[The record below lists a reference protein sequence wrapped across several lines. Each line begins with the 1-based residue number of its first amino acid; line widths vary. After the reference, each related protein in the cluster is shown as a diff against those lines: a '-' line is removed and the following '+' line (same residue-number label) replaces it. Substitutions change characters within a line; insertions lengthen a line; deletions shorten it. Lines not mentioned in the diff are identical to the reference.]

1 MKKLWLAGFI
11 TCSSCLGNIT
21 INGNNYLLVA
31 PQQVK
36 PSDAYVGKMPAKIN
50 QLLEYIKNPQKFHNL
65 GIIPSTTFLLVGP
78 PGSGKTSLV
87 KSLADVTNSIFIRAI
102 GSDFVDQFVG
112 VGARRIREIFQE
124 ARDAIAKG
132 QGRKV
137 ILFIDEIDAIG
148 SRDKMHGDDIESSR
162 TVNALLA
169 EVEEANTNPSF
180 IVIGATN
187 FIDKVDKA
195 LLRPGRFDAT
205 IRIGLPELDKRI
217 EILKLYTKNYNLAN
231 DVNLDVLGQ
240 YTEGFTPADIEFMS
254 RDAGLLALNADLD
267 SVTQDCFIQAINNM
281 LHSLQNRGDENATM
295 KLDALACAM
304 GNGKKGFQAL
314 AGKIPDQIIEIHDF
328 IKNPKVYEYYDI
340 AAPKG
345 VLIVGPHGSGKTS
358 LVRAL
363 AQELGCELFY
373 MSGTEFVEQYFGIG
387 AKKMRTLFERARA
400 IKESNPQGKA
410 LIFIDEI
417 DVIGSA
423 SQRGG
428 EYQKTLSEL
437 LIQMDGFREDDSI
450 IVFGATSY
458 PQQLSPTLL
467 SSGRFDIHIN
477 LTLPDYEKRYAIIG
491 SLCKNK
497 PMGDNKESI
506 VECLSELTDGYDI
519 AQLKSLINNA
529 ARQALLLKAEIIT
542 LDMFK
547 PFLQETVARGH
558 KDRM

>member
-1 MKKLWLAGFI
+1 MRTLLFAGLMA
-11 TCSSCLGNIT
+11 CAPCLGNIS

-31 PQQVK
+31 PQQIK
-36 PSDAYVGKMPAKIN
+36 PSDGYVGKMPQKIK

-78 PGSGKTSLV
+78 PGSGKTSMV
-87 KSLADVTNSIFIRAI
+87 KSLAESTNSIFIRAI

-112 VGARRIREIFQE
+112 VGARRVREIFQE
-124 ARDAIAKG
+124 ARDEIAKG

-137 ILFIDEIDAIG
+137 IIFIDEIDAIG
-148 SRDKMHGDDIESSR
+148 SRDKMHSDDIESAR

-169 EVEEANTNPSF
+169 EVEEANHNPSF
-180 IVIGATN
+180 IIVGATN

-205 IRIGLPELDKRI
+205 IRIGLPELSKRI
-217 EILKLYTKNYNLAN
+217 EILKLYTQNYNLSA

-240 YTEGFTPADIEFMS
+240 YTEGFTPADIEFLS
-254 RDAGLLALNADLD
+254 RDAGLTALNTNLD

-281 LHSLQNRGDENATM
+281 LQSLQNRGDENAGM
-295 KLDALACAM
+295 KIDALACAM

-314 AGKIPDQIIEIHDF
+314 AGEIPSQIMEIHDF
-328 IKNPKVYEYYDI
+328 IKNPKAYEYYGI

-345 VLIVGPHGSGKTS
+345 VLIAGPHGTGKTA

-373 MSGTEFVEQYFGIG
+373 MAGTEFVEQYFGMG
-387 AKKMRTLFERARA
+387 AKKMRSLFERARSM
-400 IKESNPQGKA
+400 KESNPQGRA

-423 SQRGG
+423 AQRS
-428 EYQKTLSEL
+428 EYQQTLSEL
-437 LIQMDGFREDDSI
+437 LIQMDGFKEDDSV

-467 SSGRFDIHIN
+467 SFGRFDIHVN
-477 LTLPDYEKRYAIIG
+477 LALPDNDKRFAILE
-491 SLCKNK
+491 SLCENK
-497 PMGDNKESI
+497 PMGDSKESI
-506 VECLSELTDGYDI
+506 VECLSELTNGYDI

-529 ARQALLLKAEIIT
+529 ARRAMSLKSETIT

-547 PFLQETVARGH
+547 PFLQETIARGH
-558 KDRM
+558 QDRV

>member
-1 MKKLWLAGFI
+1 MA
-11 TCSSCLGNIT
+11 CAPCLGNIS

-31 PQQVK
+31 PQQIK
-36 PSDAYVGKMPAKIN
+36 PSDGYVGKMPQKIK

-78 PGSGKTSLV
+78 PGSGKTSMV
-87 KSLADVTNSIFIRAI
+87 KSLAESTNSIFIRAI

-112 VGARRIREIFQE
+112 VGARRVREIFQE
-124 ARDAIAKG
+124 ARDEIAKG

-137 ILFIDEIDAIG
+137 IIFIDEIDAIG
-148 SRDKMHGDDIESSR
+148 SRDKMHSDDIESAR

-169 EVEEANTNPSF
+169 EVEEANHNPSF
-180 IVIGATN
+180 IIVGATN

-205 IRIGLPELDKRI
+205 IRIGLPELSKRI
-217 EILKLYTKNYNLAN
+217 EILKLYTQNYNLSA

-240 YTEGFTPADIEFMS
+240 YTEGFTPADIEFLS
-254 RDAGLLALNADLD
+254 RDAGLTALNTNLD

-281 LHSLQNRGDENATM
+281 LQSLQNRGDENAGM
-295 KLDALACAM
+295 KIDALACAM

-314 AGKIPDQIIEIHDF
+314 AGEIPSQIMEIHDF
-328 IKNPKVYEYYDI
+328 IKNPKAYEYYGI

-345 VLIVGPHGSGKTS
+345 VLIAGPHGTGKTA

-373 MSGTEFVEQYFGIG
+373 MAGTEFVEQYFGMG
-387 AKKMRTLFERARA
+387 AKKMRSLFERARSM
-400 IKESNPQGKA
+400 KESNPQGRA

-423 SQRGG
+423 AQRS
-428 EYQKTLSEL
+428 EYQQTLSEL
-437 LIQMDGFREDDSI
+437 LIQMDGFKEDDSV

-467 SSGRFDIHIN
+467 SFGRFDIHVN
-477 LTLPDYEKRYAIIG
+477 LALPDNDKRFAILE
-491 SLCKNK
+491 SLCENK
-497 PMGDNKESI
+497 PMGDSKESI
-506 VECLSELTDGYDI
+506 VECLSELTNGYDI

-529 ARQALLLKAEIIT
+529 ARRAMSLKSETIT

-547 PFLQETVARGH
+547 PFLQETIARGH
-558 KDRM
+558 QDRV